1 MTSEKIK
8 IFLQE
13 QYGKKAL
20 EIKKFKAGVLN
31 DNYLVKTEK
40 GNYVFRIY
48 NFKNKEQV
56 GFEAELL
63 EFLKKNNFLSPKLLA
78 DNYNELISNFDN
90 KPCIFYEFIEGEQ
103 LKNITPEI
111 MGQIGEVMAKLH
123 NLSKNFQP
131 LIKKSTWEPKE
142 LKKIAA
148 ENKDKML
155 NSGFPRGKELM
166 DFTEAELAKYSF
178 PETLPKGITH
188 QDIKPENIIVK
199 DNKIAG
205 IVDFDNSYIGA
216 FLHDITTTI
225 IWTCFENNNLNESLM
240 KELLKGYEKE
250 RKLTEEEKKYLL
262 SGIKFRLAREVFIGP
277 FVTMH
282 LPELSRER
290 ADYFINL
297 YNNLNI

>member
-1 MTSEKIK
+1 MSEKIK
-8 IFLQE
+8 NFIQE

-31 DNYLVKTEK
+31 DNYLIKTEK

-63 EFLKKNNFLSPKLLA
+63 EFLKKKNFPSPKLLA
-78 DNYNELISNFDN
+78 DNHNELISNFDN
-90 KPCIFYEFIEGEQ
+90 KPCIFYEFIEGER
-103 LKNITPEI
+103 LKNITAAI
-111 MGQIGEVMAKLH
+111 MGQIGKIMAKLH

-131 LIKKSTWEPKE
+131 LIKKPTWEPKE
-142 LKKIAA
+142 LRKIAA

-155 NSGFPRGKELM
+155 AIGFPRAKELM
-166 DFTEAELAKYSF
+166 DFTEIELAKYSF
-178 PETLPKGITH
+178 PENLPKGITH

-199 DNKIAG
+199 SNKIAG

-225 IWTCFENNNLNESLM
+225 IWTCFKNNKLDKNLM
-240 KELLKGYEKE
+240 TELLNGYEKE
-250 RKLTEEEKKYLL
+250 RKLTDVEKKYLYP
-262 SGIKFRLAREVFIGP
+262 GIKFRLAREVFIGP

-290 ADYFINL
+290 ADYFANL